1 MAPKHSTITGTARH
15 RGADDGV
22 LATRVPRQAIR
33 AGAEGAPL
41 FEELAREWTARGAT
55 VPGEPDPLW
64 QRLVSW
70 EHLQR
75 EIADTVRNLH
85 LRGADPSPA
94 LPPPAGGTRR
104 RAR

>member
-33 AGAEGAPL
+33 TGADGAPL
-41 FEELAREWTARGAT
+41 YEELAREWTARGAT

-70 EHLQR
+70 DHLQR
-75 EIADTVRNLH
+75 EIAATVRDLH
-85 LRGADPSPA
+85 LRGADPAPA
-94 LPPPAGGTRR
+94 PLPPGGGARR
-104 RAR
+104 RLC

>member
-1 MAPKHSTITGTARH
+1 MAPKHSTTTGTARH

-22 LATRVPRQAIR
+22 LATLVPRQTGR

-41 FEELAREWTARGAT
+41 FEELAHEWTARGAT

-70 EHLQR
+70 DHHQR
-75 EIADTVRNLH
+75 EIAATIRDLH

-94 LPPPAGGTRR
+94 PLPPGGGTRR
-104 RAR
+104 QPV